1 MRGLPAFLL
10 LILAACSRQA
20 PPPEVSLGAQI
31 SVQDA
36 LVWIARDAGY
46 FRQEGV
52 RVKLRSYP
60 SGRRAL
66 EGMLANQVE
75 LAVVAETPLAV
86 ASWNHPGLRIY
97 ATLGRSDN
105 NICLLARRDHG
116 IRRPADLR
124 GKRVATQRGSA
135 VHFFLSSFLLDA
147 GLTEKEVEI
156 RFLEVEELAPA
167 FGRGEVDAISMR
179 DPVLEQAEALAG
191 RENTVRF
198 CVPGLYTKSYNLV
211 GWQDYYP
218 RHPEVIEGVLR
229 ALERAAALARE
240 DPARAQHIL
249 NARLQLDPKHL
260 AQLWSGVDF
269 RLSLNQ
275 ALLVSLQE
283 EARWAATAGIV
294 EKGVGQPHRVPD
306 LLGMIDV
313 RPLQKVLSQAVGL
326 VGLEGEGG

>member
-1 MRGLPAFLL
+1 MRSFSVFLL
-10 LILAACSRQA
+10 IILTACSRSQSV
-20 PPPEVSLGAQI
+20 PEVTLGAQV

-36 LVWIARDAGY
+36 LPWIAQDAGY

-52 RVKLRSYP
+52 EVKIKHYP

-66 EGMLANQVE
+66 EGLLANQVE
-75 LAVVAETPLAV
+75 LAVVAETPLAI
-86 ASWNHPGLRIY
+86 AAWEHPDLRIF
-97 ATLGRSDN
+97 ATLSRSDN

-116 IRRPADLR
+116 IHKPSDLHGRRI
-124 GKRVATQRGSA
+124 ATQRGSA

-147 GLTEKEVEI
+147 GLSEKEVEI

-179 DPVLEQAEALAG
+179 DPVLEQAEALVG
-191 RENTVRF
+191 RDNTARF

-211 GWQDYYP
+211 GWQGYYD
-218 RHPEVIEGVLR
+218 RHPKVVEKVLR
-229 ALERAAALARE
+229 ALSRAAALARE
-240 DPARAQHIL
+240 EPEEAQRIL
-249 NARLQLDPKHL
+249 NMRLQLVPEHL

-283 EARWAATAGIV
+283 EVRWATIRAIV
-294 EKGVGQPHRVPD
+294 ETDSKSFRRVPD
-306 LLGMIDV
+306 LLEMIDV
-313 RPLQKVLSQAVGL
+313 RPLQKVLPQAVGL
-326 VGLEGEGG
+326 VGVVEEKQ